1 MTKVTNGKHYN
12 GLKKLEAKLKDELTN
27 IELEVQYKYSDVDLL
42 GVQNN
47 TLFLFEYKCN
57 GHQNKALHQ
66 LRTHK
71 QHFVKQYINNHP
83 KLSIKDVKCYYAS
96 PKGEKLRF
104 EYNIKK

>member
-1 MTKVTNGKHYN
+1 MMTKAKNGKHYK
-12 GLKKLEAKLKDELTN
+12 GLKRLEAKLKDELTN

-57 GHQNKALHQ
+57 GQENKALHQ
-66 LRTHK
+66 LKKH
-71 QHFVKQYINNHP
+71 QIYFVKQYLNKNPQLNIN
-83 KLSIKDVKCYYAS
+83 KVKCYYAS

-104 EYNIKK
+104 EYEL